1 MSSSNEIFQSDLP
14 IQNSSNTLD
23 KNSGCGDICNLKE
36 AVGKVEAKLIS
47 QAFDNAGNVRDAA
60 KILGIDAST
69 FVRKR
74 KRYLEKD
81 ML

>member
-1 MSSSNEIFQSDLP
+1 MTGE
-14 IQNSSNTLD
+14 
-23 KNSGCGDICNLKE
+23 DICNLKE

-47 QAFDNAGNVRDAA
+47 KAFDNAGNVRDAA
-60 KILGIDAST
+60 KMLGIDAST

>member
-1 MSSSNEIFQSDLP
+1 MDL
-14 IQNSSNTLD
+14 
-23 KNSGCGDICNLKE
+23 CNLKE

-47 QAFDNAGNVRDAA
+47 KAFEKAGNVRDAA

-74 KRYLEKD
+74 KRYLEKN

>member
-1 MSSSNEIFQSDLP
+1 MKYFKVICQSKILR
-14 IQNSSNTLD
+14 ILLD